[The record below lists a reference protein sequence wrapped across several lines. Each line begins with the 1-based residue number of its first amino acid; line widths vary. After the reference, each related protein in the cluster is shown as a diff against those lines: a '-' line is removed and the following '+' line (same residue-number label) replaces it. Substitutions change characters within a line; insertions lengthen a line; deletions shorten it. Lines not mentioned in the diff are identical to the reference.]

1 MSNCADDAKTLDFGA
16 SVLNIT
22 NLSVGYTY
30 GAYVDFFN
38 EDGSAM
44 DITGDD
50 FRMEIRNSAGVLV
63 ETLILTGGIAVGGLE
78 FSGTKRLNFK
88 IGTGTT
94 VTAGVYDF
102 KIIIITAAYG
112 DENPIVEGKIKV
124 S

>member
-22 NLSVGYTY
+22 NLSVDYTY
-30 GAYVDFFN
+30 GAYVDFFS

-63 ETLILTGGIAVGGLE
+63 ETLTLTGGIAVGGLE
-78 FSGTKRLNFK
+78 ISGTNRLNFK

-94 VTAGVYDF
+94 GTAGVYDF